1 MRAFII
7 RPFGKKES
15 ADKVEINFDEVERLL
30 INPALEKLRISG
42 RTTVEIM
49 RAGNIRE
56 DMFNRLLT
64 ADIAIAD
71 ITLHNPNVFYE
82 LGIRHAFRDK
92 YTILLRSKASPVPF
106 DLLTD
111 RYLEYRHDNPADSI
125 DELVNVLQQSLG
137 AEKTDSPVFQYLPHL
152 KPEDKGLFLAVPR
165 EFREA
170 VERAKGK
177 KQRGDLRLLAA
188 EAEGFVWETEGLR
201 IVARALDEIDSLHG
215 AKKTWESIQSIVPDD
230 LETNLALSSIYER
243 LDDFSQSEQALNRVF
258 KLKTLSRERLSE
270 VHALH
275 GDLLR
280 AEWAQSWR
288 NLTDPDQI
296 KKNALRSPLLGRA
309 FQAYWKAFRL
319 DLNNYDA
326 TINAL
331 ALLIVETSLANELPD
346 LWKGLHEDGD
356 EDTAEFELKK
366 RLKQIVQLKS
376 TAALALD
383 AERQRLDSENN
394 TDFWFESSEAALLCL
409 TSESTDRITQQYAD
423 AIAVSPAYAREV
435 MRNLL
440 LTFKKLQVRPGSVTA
455 ALEAFSR
462 YDAEKTGETR
472 SLESVNNRILLF
484 AGHRADSGYITDENM
499 DKVRAEIAE
508 AVRKE
513 AELGNIIAGLAGGS
527 NGGDLLFHEAC
538 TQLNIPSRLFIPS
551 AIESYAGK
559 YVAPGGAH
567 WIEKFRSIYDT
578 TRRERRLYILDE
590 LDAHDELPH
599 WLQEKSGYNTRRRNH
614 VWMLHH
620 ALAISDEITMIVLW
634 DGKPSDGKGDI
645 ADIVDVAVSHGLKVV
660 RIPIDRTEKYGVPP
674 SGGQ

>member
-15 ADKVEINFDEVERLL
+15 PDKVEINFDDVERLL
-30 INPALEKLRISG
+30 INPALDRMRIHG
-42 RTTVEIM
+42 RTTIEIM

-64 ADIAIAD
+64 ADLVIAD
-71 ITLHNPNVFYE
+71 ISLHNPNVFYE

-111 RYLEYRHDNPADSI
+111 RYLEYRQDNPADSI
-125 DELVNVLQQSLG
+125 DELVNAIQQTLS
-137 AEKTDSPVFQYLPHL
+137 AEKADSPVFQYLPHL
-152 KPEDKGLFLAVPR
+152 KPEDKAIFLAVPR

-170 VERAKGK
+170 VERSKSK
-177 KQRGDLRLLAA
+177 RQRGDLRLLAA
-188 EAEGFVWETEGLR
+188 EAEGFSWETEGLK

-215 AKKTWESIQSIVPDD
+215 AKKTWETVQTLIPDD
-230 LETNLALSSIYER
+230 LEANLALSSIYER
-243 LDDFSQSEQALNRVF
+243 LDDYSKSEQALNRVF
-258 KLKTLSRERLSE
+258 KITSLSREKLSE

-280 AEWAQSWR
+280 SEWAQSWR
-288 NLTDPDQI
+288 NLDDPPLV
-296 KKNALRSPLLGRA
+296 KKAALRSPLLGRA
-309 FQAYWKAFRL
+309 FQAYWKGFRL

-326 TINAL
+326 AINAL
-331 ALLIVETSLANELPD
+331 ALLIIETSLANEMPD
-346 LWKGLHEDGD
+346 LWKGLFDEGD
-356 EDTAEFELKK
+356 DESGELELRR

-383 AERQRLDSENN
+383 AERQRLDREDN
-394 TDFWFESSEAALLCL
+394 TDFWFESSEAAFICL
-409 TSESTDRITQQYAD
+409 TSESPDRITQQYAD
-423 AIAVSPAYAREV
+423 ALVVSPTYAREV
-435 MRNLL
+435 MKNLL
-440 LTFKKLQVRPGSVTA
+440 LTFQKLQVRTSSVEA
-455 ALEAFSR
+455 ALEAFEK
-462 YDAEKTGETR
+462 YDSVKTGETR
-472 SLESVNNRILLF
+472 SLDNLSNRILLF
-484 AGHRADSGYITDENM
+484 AGHRADSGYIMDENIEQF
-499 DKVRAEIAE
+499 RNEIVE
-508 AVRKE
+508 TIRKE

-538 TQLNIPSRLFIPS
+538 AELNIPNRLFIPS
-551 AIESYAGK
+551 AIDSYTGK
-559 YVAPGGAH
+559 YVAPGGAY
-567 WIEKFRSIYDT
+567 WVEKFRTVYDS
-578 TRRERRLYILDE
+578 TRRDRRVHILDE

-620 ALAISDEITMIVLW
+620 ALAISDEITLIVLW

-645 ADIVDVAVSHGLKVV
+645 ADIVDIAVNHGLKVV
-660 RIPIDRTEKYGVPP
+660 RIPIERIEQKAPP
-674 SGGQ
+674 SSL